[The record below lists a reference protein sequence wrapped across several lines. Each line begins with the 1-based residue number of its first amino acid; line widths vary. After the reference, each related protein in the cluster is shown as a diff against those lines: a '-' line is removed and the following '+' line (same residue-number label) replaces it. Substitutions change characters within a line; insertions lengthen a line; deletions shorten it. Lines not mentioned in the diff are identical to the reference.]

1 MMMMMMRMMMIIII
15 LIVII
20 ITEPLSLG
28 FVRLI
33 YFSFSKWIAA
43 IIQQLA
49 LFHNNYIE
57 KYPTFF

>member
-20 ITEPLSLG
+20 ITEPLSQG

-33 YFSFSKWIAA
+33 YFFLFQMDRNHYTA
-43 IIQQLA
+43 IGFIS
-49 LFHNNYIE
+49 
-57 KYPTFF
+57 

>member
-28 FVRLI
+28 FVSLI
-33 YFSFSKWIAA
+33 YFF
-43 IIQQLA
+43 
-49 LFHNNYIE
+49 LFQMDRSHYTATGFIL
-57 KYPTFF
+57 